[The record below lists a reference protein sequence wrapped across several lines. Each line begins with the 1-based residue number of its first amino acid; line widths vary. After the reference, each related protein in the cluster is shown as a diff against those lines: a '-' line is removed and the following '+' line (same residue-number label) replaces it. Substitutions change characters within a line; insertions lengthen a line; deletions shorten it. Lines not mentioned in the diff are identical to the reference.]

1 MTEKT
6 MTLGWAVG
14 LAGCS
19 DGSDCVM
26 VTLTQPTLGLT
37 PYAAEEMAKLL
48 LLMAAKASESK
59 ARTAAGGAA

>member
-26 VTLTQPTLGLT
+26 VTLTQPTVGLT
-37 PYAAEEMAKLL
+37 PDAAEEMAKLL
-48 LLMAAKASESK
+48 LLMAAKAADSNVK
-59 ARTAAGGAA
+59 TAAGGAA